1 MSFDVMRVRLHL
13 RGVRVTGVVVD
24 TPHRVGG
31 GGGFCQEVVV
41 VSVLWSFVSAG
52 S

>member
-13 RGVRVTGVVVD
+13 AWGWCDRCGGGH
-24 TPHRVGG
+24 PHRVGG

-41 VSVLWSFVSAG
+41 VSVLWSFVPAG